1 MEILTPFS
9 NTSTDTMRVFGYGRV
24 STADQTTDNQR
35 QELETMGH
43 TIQAQRWFS
52 DTISGKVPASE
63 RPEFSRMLERME
75 AGDMLVVSKLDR
87 LGRDMIDVMQTLRAL
102 TAQGI
107 RVKVLA
113 LGDTDLTSTA
123 GKAVVGILAVV
134 AEMER
139 DLLVERTQAGLARAK
154 AEGKQLGRPSKTS
167 DTDRGTIRARLGAGE
182 SVSQVARDFGIS
194 RATVISIRDTAT
206 ATA

>member
-1 MEILTPFS
+1 
-9 NTSTDTMRVFGYGRV
+9 MRVFGYGRV

-63 RPEFSRMLERME
+63 RPEFSKMLERME

-102 TAQGI
+102 TGKGI

-139 DLLVERTQAGLARAK
+139 DMLVERTQAGLARAK

-167 DTDRGTIRARLGAGE
+167 DTDRDTIRARLGVGE
-182 SVSQVARDFGIS
+182 TVSQVARDFGIS
-194 RATVISIRDTAT
+194 RATVISIRDAAT
-206 ATA
+206 A

>member
-1 MEILTPFS
+1 
-9 NTSTDTMRVFGYGRV
+9 MRVFGYGRV

-43 TIQAQRWFS
+43 TIPAQRWFS

-139 DLLVERTQAGLARAK
+139 DMLVERTQAGLARAK

-167 DTDRGTIRARLGAGE
+167 DTDRDAIRARLGAGE
-182 SVSQVARDFGIS
+182 SVSQVARDFRIS

>member
-1 MEILTPFS
+1 
-9 NTSTDTMRVFGYGRV
+9 MRVFGYGRV

-43 TIQAQRWFS
+43 NIQAQRWFS

-139 DLLVERTQAGLARAK
+139 DMLVERTQAGLARAK

-167 DTDRGTIRARLGAGE
+167 DTDRDTIRARLVAGE

-194 RATVISIRDTAT
+194 RATVISIRDTAP

>member
-1 MEILTPFS
+1 
-9 NTSTDTMRVFGYGRV
+9 MRVFGYGRV

-43 TIQAQRWFS
+43 TIPAQRWFS

-139 DLLVERTQAGLARAK
+139 DMLVERTQAGLARAK

-167 DTDRGTIRARLGAGE
+167 DTDRDTIRARLGAGE

>member
-1 MEILTPFS
+1 
-9 NTSTDTMRVFGYGRV
+9 MRVFGYGRV

-63 RPEFSRMLERME
+63 RSEFSKMLERME

-102 TAQGI
+102 TGKGI

-139 DLLVERTQAGLARAK
+139 DMLVERTQAGLARAK

-167 DTDRGTIRARLGAGE
+167 DTDRDTIRARLVAGE

>member
-1 MEILTPFS
+1 
-9 NTSTDTMRVFGYGRV
+9 MRVFGYGRV

-139 DLLVERTQAGLARAK
+139 DMLVERTQAGLARAK

-167 DTDRGTIRARLGAGE
+167 DTDRDTIRARLVAGE

-194 RATVISIRDTAT
+194 RATVISIRDTAP

>member
-1 MEILTPFS
+1 
-9 NTSTDTMRVFGYGRV
+9 MRVFGYGRV

-63 RPEFSRMLERME
+63 RPEFSKMLERME

-102 TAQGI
+102 TGKGI

-139 DLLVERTQAGLARAK
+139 DMLVERTQAGLARAK

-167 DTDRGTIRARLGAGE
+167 DTDRDTIRARLGGGE

-206 ATA
+206 H

>member
-1 MEILTPFS
+1 
-9 NTSTDTMRVFGYGRV
+9 MRIFGYGRV

-43 TIQAQRWFS
+43 TIEPHRWYT
-52 DTISGKVPASE
+52 DTISGKVPAKE
-63 RPEFSRMLERME
+63 RPQFAKMLDKLE
-75 AGDMLVVSKLDR
+75 AGDLLVVAKLDR
-87 LGRDMIDVMQTLRAL
+87 LGRDMIDVMQTLRDL

-107 RVKVLA
+107 RVKVVA

-139 DLLVERTQAGLARAK
+139 DMLVERTQAGLARAK

-167 DTDRGTIRARLGAGE
+167 DTDRATIRSRLEAGE
-182 SVSQVARDFGIS
+182 SVSQLARDYDIS
-194 RATVISIRDTAT
+194 RATVISIREA
-206 ATA
+206 APA

>member
-1 MEILTPFS
+1 
-9 NTSTDTMRVFGYGRV
+9 MRVFGYGRV

-35 QELETMGH
+35 QELEAMGH

-63 RPEFSRMLERME
+63 RPEFSVMLERME

-102 TAQGI
+102 TARGI
-107 RVKVLA
+107 RAKVLA

-139 DLLVERTQAGLARAK
+139 DMLVERTQAGLARAK

-167 DTDRGTIRARLGAGE
+167 DSDRDTIRARLGAGE

>member
-1 MEILTPFS
+1 
-9 NTSTDTMRVFGYGRV
+9 MRVFGYGRV

-139 DLLVERTQAGLARAK
+139 DMLVERTQAGLARAK

-167 DTDRGTIRARLGAGE
+167 DTDRDTIRARLGAGE

-194 RATVISIRDTAT
+194 RATVISIRDAAT
-206 ATA
+206 T

>member
-1 MEILTPFS
+1 MEILTPFFNIS
-9 NTSTDTMRVFGYGRV
+9 HDTMRVFGYGRV

-102 TAQGI
+102 TGKGI

-139 DLLVERTQAGLARAK
+139 DMLVERTQAGLARAK

-167 DTDRGTIRARLGAGE
+167 DTDRDTIRARLGAGE

-194 RATVISIRDTAT
+194 RATVISIRDTVT
-206 ATA
+206 A

>member
-1 MEILTPFS
+1 
-9 NTSTDTMRVFGYGRV
+9 MRVFGYGRV

-35 QELETMGH
+35 QELEAAGH
-43 TIQAQRWFS
+43 PIQAQRWFS

-63 RPEFSRMLERME
+63 RPQFSRMLERME
-75 AGDMLVVSKLDR
+75 AGDMLIVSKLDR
-87 LGRDMIDVMQTLRAL
+87 LGRDMIDVMQTLNAL
-102 TAQGI
+102 TARDI

-139 DLLVERTQAGLARAK
+139 GMLVERTQAGLARAK
-154 AEGKQLGRPSKTS
+154 AEGKQLGRPSKT
-167 DTDRGTIRARLGAGE
+167 TDADREAIRERLSAGE
-182 SVSQVARDFGIS
+182 TVSQVARDFGIS
-194 RATVISIRDTAT
+194 RATVISIRDTAPV
-206 ATA
+206 

>member
-1 MEILTPFS
+1 
-9 NTSTDTMRVFGYGRV
+9 MRVFGYGRV

-107 RVKVLA
+107 RVKVQA

-139 DLLVERTQAGLARAK
+139 DMLVERTQAGLARAK

-167 DTDRGTIRARLGAGE
+167 DTDRDTIRARLGAGE

-206 ATA
+206 ATV

>member
-1 MEILTPFS
+1 
-9 NTSTDTMRVFGYGRV
+9 MRVFGYGRV

-87 LGRDMIDVMQTLRAL
+87 LGRDMIDVMQTLKAL
-102 TAQGI
+102 TGQGI

-139 DLLVERTQAGLARAK
+139 DMLVERTQAGLARAK

-167 DTDRGTIRARLGAGE
+167 DADRDTIRARLGVGE

-194 RATVISIRDTAT
+194 RATVISIRDTAM
-206 ATA
+206 A

>member
-1 MEILTPFS
+1 
-9 NTSTDTMRVFGYGRV
+9 MRVFGYGRV

-102 TAQGI
+102 TAEGI

-139 DLLVERTQAGLARAK
+139 DMLVERTQAGLARAK

-167 DTDRGTIRARLGAGE
+167 DTDRDTIRARLVAGE